1 MSTAATSTSSKA
13 AAADQS
19 TSLNLERAIEKLV
32 VTERLLHNG
41 EDCSNS
47 TASALDVADAVVEDK
62 NNAAVD
68 VDDNEGDG
76 DADGDVIL
84 PSSDLSD
91 RNRRIWIVTTA
102 GLPWM
107 TGTAVNPLLRALSL
121 CQDRPAQYVTLM
133 IPWLVSYSERKVL
146 YGNKHDFL
154 TQQDQEAWIRQYCI
168 ERCNCTHEVAYQLLN
183 IRFWLG
189 KYHESFGSIFP
200 IEDICSTIPRDEA
213 DICILEEPEHL
224 NWFRVPAVN
233 SSSTN
238 NTKKITGVK
247 ANSPRHSQQE
257 EKKQESNIIM
267 EAENPFEI
275 ETGSTITPLPLEV
288 LDGTTT
294 STVVISTAATGA
306 EVPST
311 VIRDEDIEVLGWAHK
326 FKHVVGI
333 LHTNYA
339 DYIRQYGMASMVTA
353 PALNALSSLV
363 VKAYCHKVI
372 RLSETLPP
380 LDITKEVTC
389 NVHGVRHEFLEL
401 PTPVTEE
408 VIETDETEVPVAT
421 DEVISDSVDCGSDDA
436 VNDLADVDKIE
447 IAPVYFIGKLIW
459 AKGFERV
466 LELQE
471 RYKMITNEYFPIDI
485 YGGGKDEKE
494 IQIAFFGRNGS
505 HRGSSSSLHES
516 SASNQQLSDMTAVD
530 GKAAAVFGAGVS
542 LRDQICGEPTP
553 SSVVDD
559 DYVLV
564 DSTYSGESRTRNSIN
579 GNEEST
585 AGGIASVSPGT
596 PPDAAT
602 SIKKLLVTPNVDD
615 DAFNVVIVDPP
626 SAHNNN
632 EDGGMDT
639 GIADSSASP
648 IEVLGDLSGKT
659 ITTTVDTADATMK
672 LIDSAMKA
680 GLNILSGGNNN
691 AKKRSEAATESSLSP
706 KNNANNTQP
715 NPFQNIAPAKTRFK
729 WRRNPVPARFLGVQ
743 DHIIVRDIAEHKI
756 FLNMSTSEV
765 LCTTSAEALAMGKFV
780 ILPRHCSNT
789 FFLQFPNCLSYDSW
803 DECLERLQFALKNEP
818 TPLSEEHRH
827 ALSWD
832 GATERLVKSAAITKR
847 DFEARKAKGLDKAD
861 AKAAQF
867 HVDAGTKSNWLRK
880 KILT

>member
-1 MSTAATSTSSKA
+1 MSATATSSNNPTAVSENSSEV
-13 AAADQS
+13 
-19 TSLNLERAIEKLV
+19 NLERAIEKLV
-32 VTERLLHNG
+32 VTDRLL
-41 EDCSNS
+41 SNS
-47 TASALDVADAVVEDK
+47 EDSNDITTNTAFAVEGV
-62 NNAAVD
+62 AAVD
-68 VDDNEGDG
+68 EKSNNTGDVNGDVGTKILDDDDEEVVAGD
-76 DADGDVIL
+76 DDDDDDVIL

-133 IPWLVSYSERKVL
+133 IPWLVSDNERKVL
-146 YGNKHDFL
+146 YGSKHDFV
-154 TQQDQEAWIRQYCI
+154 TQQDQEAWIRQYCV
-168 ERCNCTHEVAYQLLN
+168 ERCNCTHEVAYQKLN

-224 NWFRVPAVN
+224 NWFRVPASN
-233 SSSTN
+233 STSKN
-238 NTKKITGVK
+238 HKKKITNVK
-247 ANSPRHSQQE
+247 MNNHQSLSLQE
-257 EKKQESNIIM
+257 EKKQESNMIA

-275 ETGSTITPLPLEV
+275 EKGSTITPLPLEV
-288 LDGTTT
+288 LGGTITT
-294 STVVISTAATGA
+294 ASTVDDHTAGTGA
-306 EVPST
+306 VDSVEVLHHGT

-389 NVHGVRHEFLEL
+389 NVHGVRHEFLER
-401 PTPVTEE
+401 PASITKEAMEDDEAAVVVTVENKG
-408 VIETDETEVPVAT
+408 
-421 DEVISDSVDCGSDDA
+421 DSADGGGSED
-436 VNDLADVDKIE
+436 VMNELADVDKIE
-447 IAPVYFIGKLIW
+447 LAPVYFIGKLIW

-471 RYKMITNEYFPIDI
+471 RYKMISNEYFPIDI

-505 HRGSSSSLHES
+505 HRGSSSSLHDS
-516 SASNQQLSDMTAVD
+516 LASNQQLSDMTAVTD
-530 GKAAAVFGAGVS
+530 EKAAAVFGAGVS
-542 LRDQICGEPTP
+542 LRDQICGEPTTTGA
-553 SSVVDD
+553 VDD

-564 DSTYSGESRTRNSIN
+564 NSTTPENTHSLNN
-579 GNEEST
+579 NPEEST
-585 AGGIASVSPGT
+585 ADTVNDPPGT
-596 PPDAAT
+596 PPDTAI
-602 SIKKLLVTPNVDD
+602 SIKRLLATPNVDED
-615 DAFNVVIVDPP
+615 SLNVVVDPP
-626 SAHNNN
+626 STQRHSN
-632 EDGGMDT
+632 EGGGGDT
-639 GIADSSASP
+639 GVDTLASP

-672 LIDSAMKA
+672 LIDSAMRA
-680 GLNILSGGNNN
+680 GLNILSGGNHNN

-706 KNNANNTQP
+706 KNNATTNQP

-729 WRRNPVPARFLGVQ
+729 VRRV
-743 DHIIVRDIAEHKI
+743 
-756 FLNMSTSEV
+756 
-765 LCTTSAEALAMGKFV
+765 
-780 ILPRHCSNT
+780 
-789 FFLQFPNCLSYDSW
+789 
-803 DECLERLQFALKNEP
+803 KNG
-818 TPLSEEHRH
+818 S
-827 ALSWD
+827 D
-832 GATERLVKSAAITKR
+832 GA
-847 DFEARKAKGLDKAD
+847 F
-861 AKAAQF
+861 F
-867 HVDAGTKSNWLRK
+867 
-880 KILT
+880 

>member
-1 MSTAATSTSSKA
+1 MSATATSSNNPTAVSENSSE
-13 AAADQS
+13 
-19 TSLNLERAIEKLV
+19 LNLERAIEKLV
-32 VTERLLHNG
+32 VTDRLL
-41 EDCSNS
+41 SNS
-47 TASALDVADAVVEDK
+47 EDSNDITTNTAFAVEGV
-62 NNAAVD
+62 AAVD
-68 VDDNEGDG
+68 ENSNNTGEVEDNEKTKILDDDDEEVVAGD
-76 DADGDVIL
+76 DDDDDVIL

-133 IPWLVSYSERKVL
+133 IPWLVSDNERKVL
-146 YGNKHDFL
+146 YGSKHDFV

-168 ERCNCTHEVAYQLLN
+168 ERCNCTHEVAYQKLN

-224 NWFRVPAVN
+224 NWFRVPASN
-233 SSSTN
+233 STSKN
-238 NTKKITGVK
+238 HKKKITNVK
-247 ANSPRHSQQE
+247 MNNHQSLSLQE
-257 EKKQESNIIM
+257 EKKQESNMIA

-275 ETGSTITPLPLEV
+275 EKGSTITPLPLEV
-288 LDGTTT
+288 LGGTTT
-294 STVVISTAATGA
+294 TASTVDDHTAGTGA
-306 EVPST
+306 VDSVEVLHHGT

-389 NVHGVRHEFLEL
+389 NVHGVRHEFLER
-401 PTPVTEE
+401 PAPVTKEAMKD
-408 VIETDETEVPVAT
+408 DEAAVVVTVENKG
-421 DEVISDSVDCGSDDA
+421 DSADGGGSED
-436 VNDLADVDKIE
+436 VMNELADVDKIE
-447 IAPVYFIGKLIW
+447 LAPVYFIGKLIW

-471 RYKMITNEYFPIDI
+471 RYKMISNEYFPIDI

-505 HRGSSSSLHES
+505 HRGSSSSLHDS
-516 SASNQQLSDMTAVD
+516 LASNQQLSDMTAVTD
-530 GKAAAVFGAGVS
+530 EKAAAVFGAGVS
-542 LRDQICGEPTP
+542 LRDQICGEPTTTGA
-553 SSVVDD
+553 VDD

-564 DSTYSGESRTRNSIN
+564 NSTTPENTHSLNNNT
-579 GNEEST
+579 EECT
-585 AGGIASVSPGT
+585 ADTVNDPPGT
-596 PPDAAT
+596 PPDAAI
-602 SIKKLLVTPNVDD
+602 SIKRLLATPNVDED
-615 DAFNVVIVDPP
+615 SLNVVVDPP
-626 SAHNNN
+626 STQRHSN
-632 EDGGMDT
+632 EGGGGDT
-639 GIADSSASP
+639 GVDTLASP

-672 LIDSAMKA
+672 LIDSAMRA
-680 GLNILSGGNNN
+680 GLNILSGGNHNN

-706 KNNANNTQP
+706 KNNATTNQP

-729 WRRNPVPARFLGVQ
+729 VRRV
-743 DHIIVRDIAEHKI
+743 
-756 FLNMSTSEV
+756 
-765 LCTTSAEALAMGKFV
+765 
-780 ILPRHCSNT
+780 
-789 FFLQFPNCLSYDSW
+789 
-803 DECLERLQFALKNEP
+803 KNG
-818 TPLSEEHRH
+818 S
-827 ALSWD
+827 D
-832 GATERLVKSAAITKR
+832 GA
-847 DFEARKAKGLDKAD
+847 F
-861 AKAAQF
+861 F
-867 HVDAGTKSNWLRK
+867 
-880 KILT
+880 

>member
-1 MSTAATSTSSKA
+1 MSA
-13 AAADQS
+13 AAAAAS
-19 TSLNLERAIEKLV
+19 TNDTTATTENELNLERAIEKLV
-32 VTERLLHNG
+32 VSDRLIQNNEEGNDCTTNLAEVTTAADIEGKQDLVADDG
-41 EDCSNS
+41 ED
-47 TASALDVADAVVEDK
+47 VAGIEDTEI
-62 NNAAVD
+62 VDD
-68 VDDNEGDG
+68 VDSGD
-76 DADGDVIL
+76 DDVII

-121 CQDRPAQYVTLM
+121 CQDRPPHYVTLM

-146 YGNKHDFL
+146 YGNKHDFT
-154 TQQDQEAWIRQYCI
+154 TQQEQEAWIRQYCI
-168 ERCNCTHEVAYQLLN
+168 DRCNCTHDVAFDRLK
-183 IRFWLG
+183 IKFWLG

-233 SSSTN
+233 SSSKKNITN
-238 NTKKITGVK
+238 AKMN
-247 ANSPRHSQQE
+247 NPSHSLQE
-257 EKKQESNIIM
+257 EKKQESNLIM

-275 ETGSTITPLPLEV
+275 EPGSAITPLPLAV
-288 LDGTTT
+288 LDGITT
-294 STVVISTAATGA
+294 STVDATVSTGTQATTDIV
-306 EVPST
+306 EVNST

-326 FKHVVGI
+326 FQHVVGI

-401 PTPVTEE
+401 PATTANESTQVH
-408 VIETDETEVPVAT
+408 ETAVMDEKKGE
-421 DEVISDSVDCGSDDA
+421 SVDVGTNA
-436 VNDLADVDKIE
+436 TTNDIADVDNIE

-466 LELQE
+466 LELEE

-494 IQIAFFGRNGS
+494 IQMAFFGRNGS
-505 HRGSSSSLHES
+505 HRGSSSSLHEM
-516 SASNQQLSDMTAVD
+516 SASNQHLNDMTTVTD
-530 GKAAAVFGAGVS
+530 EKAAAVFGAGVS
-542 LRDQICGEPTP
+542 LRDQICGDPVSATLNA
-553 SSVVDD
+553 VDD

-564 DSTYSGESRTRNSIN
+564 DNTNPVDNHSTNVN
-579 GNEEST
+579 GSEEIAADISNEP
-585 AGGIASVSPGT
+585 PGT
-596 PPDAAT
+596 PPDATT
-602 SIKKLLVTPNVDD
+602 SIKKLLATPNVDD
-615 DAFNVVIVDPP
+615 LSSGPSNNDGSCVGGDAGAVD
-626 SAHNNN
+626 A
-632 EDGGMDT
+632 
-639 GIADSSASP
+639 SASP

-680 GLNILSGGNNN
+680 GLNFLSGN
-691 AKKRSEAATESSLSP
+691 AKKKSETTTESSLSP
-706 KNNANNTQP
+706 KNNPNSNQP

-729 WRRNPVPARFLGVQ
+729 VSP
-743 DHIIVRDIAEHKI
+743 K
-756 FLNMSTSEV
+756 
-765 LCTTSAEALAMGKFV
+765 
-780 ILPRHCSNT
+780 
-789 FFLQFPNCLSYDSW
+789 
-803 DECLERLQFALKNEP
+803 
-818 TPLSEEHRH
+818 
-827 ALSWD
+827 
-832 GATERLVKSAAITKR
+832 
-847 DFEARKAKGLDKAD
+847 ARKEYMHGLD
-861 AKAAQF
+861 
-867 HVDAGTKSNWLRK
+867 
-880 KILT
+880 LTVLYFYGCN

>member
-1 MSTAATSTSSKA
+1 MSATATSSNNPTAVSENSSE
-13 AAADQS
+13 
-19 TSLNLERAIEKLV
+19 LNLERAIEKLV
-32 VTERLLHNG
+32 VTDRLL
-41 EDCSNS
+41 SNS
-47 TASALDVADAVVEDK
+47 EDSNDITTNTAFAMEGA
-62 NNAAVD
+62 AAVD
-68 VDDNEGDG
+68 EKSSNTGDVEDNEKTKILDDDDEEVASGDDG
-76 DADGDVIL
+76 DDDVDNVIL

-133 IPWLVSYSERKVL
+133 IPWLVSDNERKVL
-146 YGNKHDFL
+146 YGSKHDFV

-168 ERCNCTHEVAYQLLN
+168 ERCNCTHEVAYQKLN

-224 NWFRVPAVN
+224 NWFRVPASN
-233 SSSTN
+233 STSKN
-238 NTKKITGVK
+238 HKKKITNVK
-247 ANSPRHSQQE
+247 MNNHQSLSLQE
-257 EKKQESNIIM
+257 EKKQESNMIA

-275 ETGSTITPLPLEV
+275 EKGSTITPLPLEV
-288 LDGTTT
+288 LGGTITT
-294 STVVISTAATGA
+294 ASTVDDHTAGTGA
-306 EVPST
+306 VDSVEVLHHGT

-389 NVHGVRHEFLEL
+389 NVHGVRHEFLER
-401 PTPVTEE
+401 PASVTKEAME
-408 VIETDETEVPVAT
+408 DDEAAVVVTVENKG
-421 DEVISDSVDCGSDDA
+421 DSADGGGSED
-436 VNDLADVDKIE
+436 VMNELADVDKIE
-447 IAPVYFIGKLIW
+447 LAPVYFIGKLIW

-471 RYKMITNEYFPIDI
+471 RYKMISNEYFPIDI

-505 HRGSSSSLHES
+505 HRGSSSSLHDS
-516 SASNQQLSDMTAVD
+516 LASNQQLSDMTAVTD
-530 GKAAAVFGAGVS
+530 EKAAAVFGAGVS
-542 LRDQICGEPTP
+542 LRDQICGEPTTTGA
-553 SSVVDD
+553 VDD

-564 DSTYSGESRTRNSIN
+564 NSTTPENTHSLNNNT
-579 GNEEST
+579 EEST
-585 AGGIASVSPGT
+585 ADTVNDPPGT
-596 PPDAAT
+596 PPDAAI
-602 SIKKLLVTPNVDD
+602 SIKRLLATPNVDED
-615 DAFNVVIVDPP
+615 SLNVVVDPP
-626 SAHNNN
+626 STQRHSN
-632 EDGGMDT
+632 EGGGGDT
-639 GIADSSASP
+639 GVDTLASP

-672 LIDSAMKA
+672 LIDSAMRA
-680 GLNILSGGNNN
+680 GLNILSGGNHNN

-706 KNNANNTQP
+706 KNNATTNQP

-729 WRRNPVPARFLGVQ
+729 VRRV
-743 DHIIVRDIAEHKI
+743 
-756 FLNMSTSEV
+756 
-765 LCTTSAEALAMGKFV
+765 
-780 ILPRHCSNT
+780 
-789 FFLQFPNCLSYDSW
+789 
-803 DECLERLQFALKNEP
+803 KNG
-818 TPLSEEHRH
+818 S
-827 ALSWD
+827 D
-832 GATERLVKSAAITKR
+832 GA
-847 DFEARKAKGLDKAD
+847 F
-861 AKAAQF
+861 F
-867 HVDAGTKSNWLRK
+867 
-880 KILT
+880 

>member
-1 MSTAATSTSSKA
+1 MSATATSSNNPTAVSENSSEV
-13 AAADQS
+13 
-19 TSLNLERAIEKLV
+19 NLERAIEKLV
-32 VTERLLHNG
+32 VTDRLL
-41 EDCSNS
+41 SNS
-47 TASALDVADAVVEDK
+47 EDSNDITTNTAFAVEGV
-62 NNAAVD
+62 AAVD
-68 VDDNEGDG
+68 EKSNNTGDVNGDVGTKILDDDDEEVVAGD
-76 DADGDVIL
+76 DDDDDDVIL

-133 IPWLVSYSERKVL
+133 IPWLVSDNERKVL
-146 YGNKHDFL
+146 YGSKHDFV

-168 ERCNCTHEVAYQLLN
+168 ERCNCTHEVAYQKLN

-224 NWFRVPAVN
+224 NWFRVPASN
-233 SSSTN
+233 STSKNHKKNITN
-238 NTKKITGVK
+238 VK
-247 ANSPRHSQQE
+247 MNSNQSLSLQE
-257 EKKQESNIIM
+257 EKKQESNMIA

-275 ETGSTITPLPLEV
+275 EKGSTITPLPLEV
-288 LDGTTT
+288 LGGTITT
-294 STVVISTAATGA
+294 ASTVDDHTAGTGA
-306 EVPST
+306 VDSVEVLHHGT

-389 NVHGVRHEFLEL
+389 NVHGVRHEFLER
-401 PTPVTEE
+401 PASVTKEANE
-408 VIETDETEVPVAT
+408 DDEAAVVVTVENKG
-421 DEVISDSVDCGSDDA
+421 DSADGGGSED
-436 VNDLADVDKIE
+436 VMNELADVDKIE
-447 IAPVYFIGKLIW
+447 LAPVYFIGKLIW

-471 RYKMITNEYFPIDI
+471 RYKMISNEYFPIDI

-505 HRGSSSSLHES
+505 HRGSSSSLHDS
-516 SASNQQLSDMTAVD
+516 LASNQQLSDMTAVTD
-530 GKAAAVFGAGVS
+530 EKAAAVFGAGVS
-542 LRDQICGEPTP
+542 LRDQICGEPTTTGA
-553 SSVVDD
+553 VDD

-564 DSTYSGESRTRNSIN
+564 NSTTPENTHSLNN
-579 GNEEST
+579 NPEEST
-585 AGGIASVSPGT
+585 ADTVNDPPGT
-596 PPDAAT
+596 PPDTAI
-602 SIKKLLVTPNVDD
+602 SIKRLLATPNVDED
-615 DAFNVVIVDPP
+615 SLNVVVDPP
-626 SAHNNN
+626 STQRHSN
-632 EDGGMDT
+632 EGGGGDT
-639 GIADSSASP
+639 GVDTLASP

-672 LIDSAMKA
+672 LIDSAMRA
-680 GLNILSGGNNN
+680 GLNILSGGNHNN

-706 KNNANNTQP
+706 KNNATTNQP

-729 WRRNPVPARFLGVQ
+729 VRRV
-743 DHIIVRDIAEHKI
+743 
-756 FLNMSTSEV
+756 
-765 LCTTSAEALAMGKFV
+765 
-780 ILPRHCSNT
+780 
-789 FFLQFPNCLSYDSW
+789 
-803 DECLERLQFALKNEP
+803 KNG
-818 TPLSEEHRH
+818 S
-827 ALSWD
+827 D
-832 GATERLVKSAAITKR
+832 GA
-847 DFEARKAKGLDKAD
+847 F
-861 AKAAQF
+861 F
-867 HVDAGTKSNWLRK
+867 
-880 KILT
+880 

>member
-1 MSTAATSTSSKA
+1 MSATATSSNNPTAVSENSSE
-13 AAADQS
+13 
-19 TSLNLERAIEKLV
+19 LNLERAIEKLV
-32 VTERLLHNG
+32 VTDRLL
-41 EDCSNS
+41 SNS
-47 TASALDVADAVVEDK
+47 EDSNDITTNTAFAVEGV
-62 NNAAVD
+62 AAVD
-68 VDDNEGDG
+68 EKSNNTGDVNGDVGTKILDDDDEEVVAGD
-76 DADGDVIL
+76 DDDDDDVIL

-133 IPWLVSYSERKVL
+133 IPWLVSDNERKVL
-146 YGNKHDFL
+146 YGSKHDFV
-154 TQQDQEAWIRQYCI
+154 TQQDQEAWIRQYCV
-168 ERCNCTHEVAYQLLN
+168 ERCNCTHEVAYQKLN

-224 NWFRVPAVN
+224 NWFRVPASN
-233 SSSTN
+233 STSKN
-238 NTKKITGVK
+238 HKKKITNVK
-247 ANSPRHSQQE
+247 MNNHQSLSLQE
-257 EKKQESNIIM
+257 EKKQESNMIA

-275 ETGSTITPLPLEV
+275 EKGSTITPLPLEV
-288 LDGTTT
+288 LGGTITT
-294 STVVISTAATGA
+294 ASTVDDHTAGTGA
-306 EVPST
+306 VDSVEVLHHGT

-389 NVHGVRHEFLEL
+389 NVHGVRHEFLER
-401 PTPVTEE
+401 PASVTKEAME
-408 VIETDETEVPVAT
+408 DDEAAVVVTVENKG
-421 DEVISDSVDCGSDDA
+421 DSADGGGSED
-436 VNDLADVDKIE
+436 VMNELADVDKIE
-447 IAPVYFIGKLIW
+447 LAPVYFIGKLIW

-471 RYKMITNEYFPIDI
+471 RYKMISNEYFPIDI

-505 HRGSSSSLHES
+505 HRGSSSSLHDS
-516 SASNQQLSDMTAVD
+516 LASNQQLSDMTAVTD
-530 GKAAAVFGAGVS
+530 EKAAAVFGAGVS
-542 LRDQICGEPTP
+542 LRDQICGEPTTTGA
-553 SSVVDD
+553 VDD

-564 DSTYSGESRTRNSIN
+564 NSTTPENTHRLNNNT
-579 GNEEST
+579 EEST
-585 AGGIASVSPGT
+585 ADTVNVPPGT
-596 PPDAAT
+596 PPDTAI
-602 SIKKLLVTPNVDD
+602 SIKRLLATPNVDED
-615 DAFNVVIVDPP
+615 SLNVVVDPP
-626 SAHNNN
+626 STQRHSN
-632 EDGGMDT
+632 EGGGGDT
-639 GIADSSASP
+639 GVDASASP

-672 LIDSAMKA
+672 LIDSAMRA
-680 GLNILSGGNNN
+680 GLNILSGGNHNN

-706 KNNANNTQP
+706 KNNATTNQP

-729 WRRNPVPARFLGVQ
+729 VRRV
-743 DHIIVRDIAEHKI
+743 
-756 FLNMSTSEV
+756 
-765 LCTTSAEALAMGKFV
+765 
-780 ILPRHCSNT
+780 
-789 FFLQFPNCLSYDSW
+789 
-803 DECLERLQFALKNEP
+803 KNG
-818 TPLSEEHRH
+818 S
-827 ALSWD
+827 D
-832 GATERLVKSAAITKR
+832 GA
-847 DFEARKAKGLDKAD
+847 F
-861 AKAAQF
+861 F
-867 HVDAGTKSNWLRK
+867 
-880 KILT
+880 

>member
-1 MSTAATSTSSKA
+1 MSATATSSNNPTAVSENSSE
-13 AAADQS
+13 
-19 TSLNLERAIEKLV
+19 LNLERAIEKLV
-32 VTERLLHNG
+32 VTDRLL
-41 EDCSNS
+41 SNS
-47 TASALDVADAVVEDK
+47 EDSNDITTNTAFAVEGV
-62 NNAAVD
+62 AAVD
-68 VDDNEGDG
+68 EKSNNTGDVNGDVGTKILDDDDEEVVAGD
-76 DADGDVIL
+76 DDDDDDVIL

-133 IPWLVSYSERKVL
+133 IPWLVSDNERKVL
-146 YGNKHDFL
+146 YGSKHDFV

-168 ERCNCTHEVAYQLLN
+168 ERCNCTHEVAYQKLN

-224 NWFRVPAVN
+224 NWFRVPASN
-233 SSSTN
+233 STSKN
-238 NTKKITGVK
+238 HKKKITNVK
-247 ANSPRHSQQE
+247 MNNNQSLSLQE
-257 EKKQESNIIM
+257 EKKQESNMIA

-275 ETGSTITPLPLEV
+275 EKGSTITPLPLEV
-288 LDGTTT
+288 LGGTITT
-294 STVVISTAATGA
+294 ASTVDDHTAGTGA
-306 EVPST
+306 VDSVEVLHHGT

-389 NVHGVRHEFLEL
+389 NVHGVRHEFLER
-401 PTPVTEE
+401 PASVTKEANE
-408 VIETDETEVPVAT
+408 DDEAAVVVTVENKG
-421 DEVISDSVDCGSDDA
+421 DSADGGGSED
-436 VNDLADVDKIE
+436 VMNELADVDKIE
-447 IAPVYFIGKLIW
+447 LAPVYFIGKLIW

-471 RYKMITNEYFPIDI
+471 RYKMISNEYFPIDI

-505 HRGSSSSLHES
+505 HRGSSSSLHDS
-516 SASNQQLSDMTAVD
+516 SASNQQLSDMTAVTD
-530 GKAAAVFGAGVS
+530 EKAAAVFGAGVS
-542 LRDQICGEPTP
+542 LRDQICGEPTTTGA
-553 SSVVDD
+553 VDD

-564 DSTYSGESRTRNSIN
+564 NSTTPENTHSLNNNT
-579 GNEEST
+579 EECT
-585 AGGIASVSPGT
+585 ADTVNDPPGT
-596 PPDAAT
+596 PPDAAI
-602 SIKKLLVTPNVDD
+602 SIKRLLATPNVDED
-615 DAFNVVIVDPP
+615 SLNVVVDPP
-626 SAHNNN
+626 STQRHSN
-632 EDGGMDT
+632 EGGGGDT
-639 GIADSSASP
+639 GVDTLASP

-672 LIDSAMKA
+672 LIDSAMRA
-680 GLNILSGGNNN
+680 GLNILSGGNHNN

-706 KNNANNTQP
+706 KNNATTNQP

-729 WRRNPVPARFLGVQ
+729 VRRV
-743 DHIIVRDIAEHKI
+743 
-756 FLNMSTSEV
+756 
-765 LCTTSAEALAMGKFV
+765 
-780 ILPRHCSNT
+780 
-789 FFLQFPNCLSYDSW
+789 
-803 DECLERLQFALKNEP
+803 KNG
-818 TPLSEEHRH
+818 S
-827 ALSWD
+827 D
-832 GATERLVKSAAITKR
+832 GA
-847 DFEARKAKGLDKAD
+847 F
-861 AKAAQF
+861 F
-867 HVDAGTKSNWLRK
+867 
-880 KILT
+880 